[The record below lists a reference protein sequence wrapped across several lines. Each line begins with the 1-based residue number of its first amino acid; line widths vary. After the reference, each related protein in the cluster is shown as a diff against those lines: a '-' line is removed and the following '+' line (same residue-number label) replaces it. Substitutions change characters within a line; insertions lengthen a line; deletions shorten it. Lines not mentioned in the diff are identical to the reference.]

1 MCRSVESG
9 LYKGTPVLIRAVRKI
24 LSSKEATR
32 RKKCVLEISDKGIK
46 MIDKSKGEV
55 REREREAE
63 STAEMS
69 SLISCDAVLNR
80 SKIPVPR
87 GTSILLQFLVKIR
100 PNLAKIHEDRTKT
113 ASQLIN
119 ELTSDLPSLRQ

>member
-55 REREREAE
+55 RERERERERLRAQ
-63 STAEMS
+63 
-69 SLISCDAVLNR
+69 
-80 SKIPVPR
+80 PGR
-87 GTSILLQFLVKIR
+87 G
-100 PNLAKIHEDRTKT
+100 
-113 ASQLIN
+113 
-119 ELTSDLPSLRQ
+119 